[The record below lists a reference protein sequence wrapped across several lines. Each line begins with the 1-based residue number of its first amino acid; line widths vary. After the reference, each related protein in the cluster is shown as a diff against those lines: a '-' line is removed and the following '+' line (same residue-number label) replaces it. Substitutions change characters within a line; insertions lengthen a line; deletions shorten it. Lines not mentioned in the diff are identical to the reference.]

1 MDVEEWVHC
10 RAKPGVL
17 SLPGLLPPPA
27 PAGATGGRR
36 RRRRGRGVSALPAP
50 QVDGGSSP
58 SVRAASRQKH
68 RQLQLLSTSSG
79 HRLARERGLQS
90 ERCWRRVR
98 IEDRVIPCE
107 EKGASVSRRVTQVVL
122 RPVARPTA
130 AQLSSC

>member
-58 SVRAASRQKH
+58 SERLLTKNAGNSRCPQPA
-68 RQLQLLSTSSG
+68 QNLLD
-79 HRLARERGLQS
+79 
-90 ERCWRRVR
+90 W
-98 IEDRVIPCE
+98 
-107 EKGASVSRRVTQVVL
+107 EKVK
-122 RPVARPTA
+122 
-130 AQLSSC
+130 